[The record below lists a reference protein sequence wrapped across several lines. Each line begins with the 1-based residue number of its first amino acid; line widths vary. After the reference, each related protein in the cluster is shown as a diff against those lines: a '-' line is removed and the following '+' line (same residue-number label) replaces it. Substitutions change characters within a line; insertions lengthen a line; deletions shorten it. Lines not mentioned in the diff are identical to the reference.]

1 LDTFPERVLETYDVN
16 VLLPFL
22 LKSPIAELAAM
33 FEEFVQPPVPTP
45 HRLNPK
51 ASPTERCS
59 PVRVMTF
66 GVGRVVTA

>member
-33 FEEFVQPPVPTP
+33 FEEFVQPLIPTP
-45 HRLNPK
+45 DRLNPD
-51 ASPTERCS
+51 APPTEHWS
-59 PVRVMTF
+59 PVQAMPF
-66 GVGRVVTA
+66 GIGRVVTA